1 MIAILA
7 DDLSGALDTAVVFQT
22 RGASTVVRPDSH
34 TDDPSPEDTIDV
46 IAWNVN
52 DRHAKSTDARAR
64 VVERFSASDRLYMKI
79 DSTLR
84 GPVGAQIDAVL
95 ESAPRYH
102 SALVCPA
109 FPENGRTVV
118 GGHLYV
124 DGHPLEQTA
133 LAQDPENPMG
143 SGNIVEILR
152 RTSRRTVKALP
163 FDQLSPVEHP
173 VGIYVVDAKT
183 SGDLDRLARYLTTHP
198 DVLPVGSA
206 GLARALGATWISGRT
221 GPTPHDLLGPMD
233 QMLALVGS
241 LHPTTRGQVIRAQT
255 GGSWEVWMPGVA
267 SAPVEIDPNAR
278 AVMLTTPI
286 DRIQGASG
294 VLDAMVQVAAS
305 HVERELGHG
314 RRLAIIATGG
324 DTALAFLR
332 HLSVATLRPKSE
344 LAPGVVLSVAD
355 IEGQP
360 LPFITKS
367 GAFGG
372 PDFFDW
378 VYKRFARQR
387 SERRSVTT

>member
-7 DDLSGALDTAVVFQT
+7 DDLSGALDTAVVFQL

-34 TDDPSPEDTIDV
+34 TDNPLSQDTIDV
-46 IAWNVN
+46 VAWNIN
-52 DRHAKSTDARAR
+52 DRHAHATDARAR
-64 VVERFSASDRLYMKI
+64 VVDCLSGTERLYMKI

-84 GPVGAQIDAVL
+84 GPVGAQIDAVM
-95 ESAPRYH
+95 EGTSRYR

-118 GGHLYV
+118 RGHLYV
-124 DGHPLEQTA
+124 HGRPLEQTA

-163 FDQLSPVEHP
+163 FDQLSLVEHP
-173 VGIYVVDAKT
+173 VGIYVVDAQT
-183 SGDLDRLARYLTTHP
+183 SDDLDRLARYLTAHP
-198 DVLPVGSA
+198 EVLPVGSA
-206 GLARALGATWISGRT
+206 GLARALGEIWISGRT
-221 GPTPHDLLGPMD
+221 VPNPHDSLGPVD
-233 QMLALVGS
+233 QILALVGS
-241 LHPTTRGQVIRAQT
+241 LHPTTREQVIRAQT
-255 GGSWEVWMPGVA
+255 GGSWEVWKPVIG
-267 SAPVEIDPNAR
+267 SAPVEIHPNAR

-294 VLDAMVQVAAS
+294 VLDAMVHVAAS
-305 HVERELGHG
+305 QVQRELGHG
-314 RRLAIIATGG
+314 RRLAVIATGG
-324 DTALAFLR
+324 DTALGFLR
-332 HLSVATLRPKSE
+332 HLSVAALRPKSE

-360 LPFITKS
+360 LLFITKS

-378 VYKRFARQR
+378 VHHRFARHC
-387 SERRSVTT
+387 SERRSVTS